1 MARTPRPTPAALGD
15 AVSEQ
20 ALTKINAA
28 SQEVSAAAQLAMQQG
43 DLYRVIG
50 RIEAAHFLETVSSRM
65 IGEAYLAARSVIGK
79 LGSVAVRAADGSTR
93 NVSSLEDFCEA
104 VMPVSHRRCQQI
116 AQAMHTLGPALYEQ
130 AEGMGLGHRN
140 YAAIRALPND
150 MQGEVKAAI
159 QSGDRDQV
167 LTLIEE
173 LAARNAS
180 MSAEAD
186 ELRKTAAAK
195 DRVIAKKDK
204 KLNDLAEADERR
216 RNGTP
221 SEREKQ
227 QVDDLR
233 DAGVEAEL
241 ALQRLVAAVDEA
253 MNNPATE
260 AAELQARQSIEFIA
274 QRLADLCADR
284 GIAVDVLGERVEP
297 GWRREIAD
305 LAAEGLSRSK
315 RRA

>member
-1 MARTPRPTPAALGD
+1 MARTARPAPETISD
-15 AVSEQ
+15 AVNDQSL
-20 ALTKINAA
+20 AKINAA
-28 SQEVSAAAQLAMQQG
+28 SQEVSAAAHLAMQQG
-43 DLYRVIG
+43 DLYRIVG
-50 RIEAAHFLETVSSRM
+50 RIEAAHFVETVSSRM
-65 IGEAYLAARSVIGK
+65 IGEAYLSARSVIGK
-79 LGSVAVRAADGSTR
+79 LGSVAVRSADGSMR

-130 AEGMGLGHRN
+130 AEAMGLGYRN
-140 YAAIRALPND
+140 YVAIRALPND
-150 MQGEVKAAI
+150 MQDEVKAAI

-167 LTLIEE
+167 LKLIEE

-180 MSAEAD
+180 LSAKAD
-186 ELRKTAAAK
+186 ELLKTAAAK

-204 KLNDLAEADERR
+204 KLNELAEADERR

-221 SEREKQ
+221 NEREKQ
-227 QVDDLR
+227 QVNDLR
-233 DAGVEAEL
+233 YAGVGAEL
-241 ALQRLVAAVDEA
+241 ALQRLVAVVDEA

-260 AAELQARQSIEFIA
+260 AAELQARQTIEFIA

-297 GWRREIAD
+297 GWRREIGD
-305 LAAEGLSRSK
+305 MAAEGQRRK
-315 RRA
+315 RA